1 MRMLQQV
8 FIETLDQRS
17 MIDMLWLGCK
27 DYTTVGPVPPG
38 RRVLSRLKLTE
49 YDCRRSPLIKYR
61 VIGSER
67 LARLAKP
74 TVV

>member
-17 MIDMLWLGCK
+17 LIDMLWLGCK

-38 RRVLSRLKLTE
+38 RWVLFRE
-49 YDCRRSPLIKYR
+49 YDCRRSPLIKHR